1 MEKFR
6 EIQDRKSTQ
15 ILRNY
20 RSEQSLHRRRIFYAD
35 DTALE

>member
-6 EIQDRKSTQ
+6 EINDHKGTP

-20 RSEQSLHRRRIFYAD
+20 RSQQPLHGRRIFYAD
-35 DTALE
+35 EKAVG